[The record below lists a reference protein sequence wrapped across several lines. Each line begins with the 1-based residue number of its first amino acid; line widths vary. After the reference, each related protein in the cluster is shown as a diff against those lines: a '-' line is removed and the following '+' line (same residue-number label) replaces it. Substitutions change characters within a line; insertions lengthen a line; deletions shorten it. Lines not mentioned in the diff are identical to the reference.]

1 MTDNN
6 AGRHRGPDSDDDED
20 DFGANDCD
28 VDNLGE
34 NNFDADE
41 LDGDDFD
48 PLGLDLPPSAARP
61 VAPEDADDDIGAD
74 LDEDFDQIPL
84 PTPRTTLSVAE
95 LVYRLVHDVSAVTGN
110 DLFAL
115 SDLSRQNAELVR
127 QEWLTIP
134 LERRRTVVRQLID
147 LANDDLD
154 WQVGRILR
162 VALEEDSDP
171 QVRQLAIEG
180 LWEDE
185 GSDLIGPLTQVMRND
200 QNTGVRAAAAA
211 ALGPFVLAGELD
223 ELDAALAM
231 RVEESLLS
239 VLNNSNEHV
248 TVQARALESIAYS
261 GEAGIRQLIEDAYY
275 SPHEELRVSS
285 LVAMGRSADVHWRS
299 YARAELLNPSP
310 AMRAEAAQACG
321 ELEAKAAL
329 DDLLELLL
337 DDEPKARL
345 AAIFALGRIG
355 GKKARDALRV
365 ISDSGEPDEVEAAD
379 EALDEMNFL
388 AGPNAI
394 PLLEETADEEDDWDG
409 EPWSDRSDDNL
420 GEYDKD

>member
-6 AGRHRGPDSDDDED
+6 PGRHRGPDDEYDED
-20 DFGANDCD
+20 DFDPND
-28 VDNLGE
+28 
-34 NNFDADE
+34 FDAD
-41 LDGDDFD
+41 DFGLAD
-48 PLGLDLPPSAARP
+48 LDLTPLAANANA
-61 VAPEDADDDIGAD
+61 APDSDDDSGED

-84 PTPRTTLSVAE
+84 ATPRTTLSVAE
-95 LVYRLVHDVSAVTGN
+95 LIYRLVHDVSIVTGN

-134 LERRRTVVRQLID
+134 VDRRRTIIRQLVD

-154 WQVGRILR
+154 WHLGRILR
-162 VALEEDSDP
+162 LALEEDSDP

-180 LWEDE
+180 LWEDA
-185 GSDLIGPLTQVMRND
+185 GSDLIGPLTQVMRTDPNP
-200 QNTGVRAAAAA
+200 GVRAAAAA

-239 VLNNSNEHV
+239 VLNNSNEQV
-248 TVQARALESIAYS
+248 SVQARALESIAYS
-261 GEAGIRQLIEDAYY
+261 GEAGVRQLIEDAYY

-321 ELEAKAAL
+321 ELEAKSAL
-329 DDLLELLL
+329 NDLLELLL
-337 DDEPKARL
+337 DEEPSVRL
-345 AAIFALGRIG
+345 AVIFALGRIG
-355 GKKARDALRV
+355 GKKARDALRI

-379 EALDEMNFL
+379 EALDELNFL

-394 PLLEETADEEDDWDG
+394 PLLEEAADEEEDWDG
-409 EPWSDRSDDNL
+409 EPWADRRDDNL